1 MTGFQ
6 FYWLS
11 RLSLQ
16 VSAIDVLTGKKNA
29 MYEIHR
35 VLPAAAVAVT
45 GGGAACF

>member
-6 FYWLS
+6 FYWLL

-29 MYEIHR
+29 MYEYIAFFQQR
-35 VLPAAAVAVT
+35 QLPSRAVGQVT
-45 GGGAACF
+45 F